1 MAKRLKQL
9 TDSFVTRMAGQS
21 GKDLEL
27 HKGFEKMCGLKGGKM
42 SGGQKQRIA
51 IARALIRDPK
61 ILILDEAT
69 SAMDAQIER
78 KFLKNLI
85 EVTEGK
91 TLIVISHKPSPLR
104 MVDHIYFIK
113 EGRLFDQGNYNSLI
127 ESSPEFAS
135 LYKH

>member
-51 IARALIRDPK
+51 IARALYQDCDIYVIDDCLSALDAHVGNNIFKNVLLDYLNVR
-61 ILILDEAT
+61 LI
-69 SAMDAQIER
+69 
-78 KFLKNLI
+78 
-85 EVTEGK
+85 
-91 TLIVISHKPSPLR
+91 
-104 MVDHIYFIK
+104 
-113 EGRLFDQGNYNSLI
+113 
-127 ESSPEFAS
+127 
-135 LYKH
+135 